1 MSLKIVFTENVLFY
15 LLLYQLK
22 KYQITTT
29 STTKKLSHAKIGE
42 KILNERIHA
51 IRHKVGNNGRDSNF
65 TTTRVHAGNATWAAS
80 SLFFICGI
88 LIGWL
93 VYTKFY
99 SKKDGTEDS
108 ERRFDYSHV
117 YDENDLYGSASIGG
131 RCGTSGPLKR
141 DYSAGFS
148 LLKSSQNFI
157 NIFKGGDGGKHERK
171 LDSLS
176 TVNLMVPINEDDE
189 EDEDDYFVGD

>member
-1 MSLKIVFTENVLFY
+1 MKFRTPTIP
-15 LLLYQLK
+15 
-22 KYQITTT
+22 ITQ
-29 STTKKLSHAKIGE
+29 KMSHAKIGE
-42 KILNERIHA
+42 KIINERVQA
-51 IRHKVGNNGRDSNF
+51 IRYKVGDNARDSNF
-65 TTTRVHAGNATWAAS
+65 TSTKVHAGNATWAAS

-99 SKKDGTEDS
+99 SKKNGERIDS
-108 ERRFDYSHV
+108 ETRFDYSHV
-117 YDENDLYGSASIGG
+117 YDEQDLYGTASIGG
-131 RCGTSGPLKR
+131 RCGGSVNR

-157 NIFKGGDGGKHERK
+157 NIFKGKKQERK

-176 TVNLMVPINEDDE
+176 TVNLMVPISEDDE
-189 EDEDDYFVGD
+189 DEEDDFVVD

>member
-1 MSLKIVFTENVLFY
+1 MCLPRIFCFICT
-15 LLLYQLK
+15 QLK